1 MSRHVRGSFC
11 VRIVLETI
19 KMVPFSVTP
28 LYPNLKVGENE
39 KLIRIDFTLALDL
52 SSHVSSLRFAKRV
65 RD

>member
-1 MSRHVRGSFC
+1 VRRFFS

-19 KMVPFSVTP
+19 KMVPQYDATVP
-28 LYPNLKVGENE
+28 PNLKVGENE
-39 KLIRIDFTLALDL
+39 RLTKIDFTLALDL